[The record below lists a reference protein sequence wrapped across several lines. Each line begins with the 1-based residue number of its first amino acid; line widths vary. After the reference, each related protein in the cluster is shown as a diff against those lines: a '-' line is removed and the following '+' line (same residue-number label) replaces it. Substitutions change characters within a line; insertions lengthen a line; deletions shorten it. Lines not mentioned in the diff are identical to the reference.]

1 MIKYA
6 FILKPVWFWEIYFRT
21 RKFINWRWWFDDTYL
36 SSCQCSYRCLGSFQ
50 EDDRLCQLSTNA
62 CI

>member
-21 RKFINWRWWFDDTYL
+21 RKFIN
-36 SSCQCSYRCLGSFQ
+36 
-50 EDDRLCQLSTNA
+50 
-62 CI
+62 